1 MRRPFSMIQQCALLI
16 WGFKMS
22 QFITAILTSLSSG
35 AIYAL
40 MSLALVLVWRSTR
53 VVNFA
58 QAGQAVLTTYIGYAV
73 IQKTG
78 SYWIALIVAVISGA
92 LIGAIIDRFFMRPIF
107 KRITS
112 GPIVMIAPV
121 VATLGLL
128 GIIQAIIGL
137 IWGLTN
143 QSIETPVSNAGL
155 NINGTVVAFSLYNA
169 LVLAIVTLVM
179 VLLTL
184 LFQKTN
190 IGLAL
195 RASAYSP
202 EIAKLSGIKVDAVRT
217 LGWAISGAAG
227 GLAGML
233 YIPNTYLYPNAMDV
247 LLVFGF
253 IAAVIGGLESMAG
266 AVAGAMVLGFA
277 INFSTSY
284 ISTKLVFPT
293 AFVVLILVLLV
304 RPSGLFAAKKG
315 RSA

>member
-1 MRRPFSMIQQCALLI
+1 MN
-16 WGFKMS
+16 
-22 QFITAILTSLSSG
+22 QFITAVLTSLSSG

-40 MSLALVLVWRSTR
+40 MSLSLVLVWRSTR

-78 SYWIALIVAVISGA
+78 SYWIALVVAVVSGA

-107 KRITS
+107 KRVTS

-128 GIIQAIIGL
+128 GIIQAIIGF

-155 NINGTVVAFSLYNA
+155 NINGTVVAFSLFNL
-169 LVLAIVTLVM
+169 LVLVIVTLVM

-217 LGWAISGAAG
+217 LGWAISGAAS

-253 IAAVIGGLESMAG
+253 IAAVIGGLDSMAG

-277 INFSTSY
+277 INFSTTY
-284 ISTKLVFPT
+284 ISTTLVFPT

-304 RPSGLFAAKKG
+304 KPSGLFAAKKG
-315 RSA
+315 RTA

>member
-1 MRRPFSMIQQCALLI
+1 MT
-16 WGFKMS
+16 
-22 QFITAILTSLSSG
+22 QFITAVLTSLSSG

-40 MSLALVLVWRSTR
+40 MALALVLVWRSTR

-58 QAGQAVLTTYIGYAV
+58 QAGQAVLTTYIGYEV
-73 IQKTG
+73 IQRTG
-78 SYWIALIVAVISGA
+78 SYWIALVAAIISGA
-92 LIGAIIDRFFMRPIF
+92 IIGALIDRFFMRPIF
-107 KRITS
+107 KRVTS
-112 GPIVMIAPV
+112 GPIVLIAPV

-128 GIIQAIIGL
+128 GIIEAIIGVV
-137 IWGLTN
+137 WGLNN
-143 QSIETPVSNAGL
+143 QSIEPPVSNAGL
-155 NINGTVVAFSLYNA
+155 NVNGTVIAFSLFNA
-169 LVLAIVTLVM
+169 FVLGTVAIAM
-179 VLLTL
+179 ILLTL

-202 EIAKLSGIKVDAVRT
+202 EISKLSGIRVDAVRT

-233 YIPNTYLYPNAMDV
+233 YVPSTYLFPNAMSI

-253 IAAVIGGLESMAG
+253 IAAVIGGLESMVG

-277 INFSTSY
+277 INFVATY
-284 ISTKLVFPT
+284 ISTALVFPT

-304 RPSGLFAAKKG
+304 RPSGLFAGKKG

>member
-1 MRRPFSMIQQCALLI
+1 MIQQCALLI
-16 WGFKMS
+16 WDFKMN

-40 MSLALVLVWRSTR
+40 MSLSLVLVWRSTR

-78 SYWIALIVAVISGA
+78 SYWIALVVAVISGA

-107 KRITS
+107 KRVTS

-128 GIIQAIIGL
+128 GIIQAIIGF

-143 QSIETPVSNAGL
+143 QSIETPVSNSGL
-155 NINGTVVAFSLYNA
+155 NINGTVVAFSLFNL
-169 LVLAIVTLVM
+169 LVLVIVTLVM

-217 LGWAISGAAG
+217 LGWAISGAAS

-253 IAAVIGGLESMAG
+253 IAAVIGGLDSMAG

-277 INFSTSY
+277 INFSTTY
-284 ISTKLVFPT
+284 ISTTMVFPT
-293 AFVVLILVLLV
+293 AFLVLILVLLV
-304 RPSGLFAAKKG
+304 KPSGLFAAKKG
-315 RSA
+315 RRA

>member
-1 MRRPFSMIQQCALLI
+1 MIQQCALLI
-16 WGFKMS
+16 WDFKMN
-22 QFITAILTSLSSG
+22 QFITAVLTSLSSG

-40 MSLALVLVWRSTR
+40 MSLSLVLVWRSTR

-78 SYWIALIVAVISGA
+78 SYWIALLVAVVSGA
-92 LIGAIIDRFFMRPIF
+92 VIGAIIDRFFMRPIF

-128 GIIQAIIGL
+128 GIIQAIIGFV
-137 IWGLTN
+137 WGLTN

-155 NINGTVVAFSLYNA
+155 SLNGTVVAFSLYNA
-169 LVLAIVTLVM
+169 LVLVIVTLVM

-217 LGWAISGAAG
+217 LGWAIAGAAS

-304 RPSGLFAAKKG
+304 KPSGLFAAKKG

>member
-1 MRRPFSMIQQCALLI
+1 MN
-16 WGFKMS
+16 
-22 QFITAILTSLSSG
+22 QFITAVLTSLSSG

-40 MSLALVLVWRSTR
+40 MSLSLVLVWRSTR

-78 SYWIALIVAVISGA
+78 SYWIALVVAVISGA

-107 KRITS
+107 KRVTS

-128 GIIQAIIGL
+128 GIIQAIIGF

-155 NINGTVVAFSLYNA
+155 NINGTVVAFSLYNL
-169 LVLAIVTLVM
+169 LVLVIVTLVM
-179 VLLTL
+179 ILLTL

-217 LGWAISGAAG
+217 LGWAISGAAS

-247 LLVFGF
+247 LLVCGF
-253 IAAVIGGLESMAG
+253 IAAVIGGLDSMAG

-277 INFSTSY
+277 INFSTTY
-284 ISTKLVFPT
+284 ISTTMVFPT
-293 AFVVLILVLLV
+293 AFLVLILVLLV

>member
-1 MRRPFSMIQQCALLI
+1 MRKPFSMTQQCALLI
-16 WGFKMS
+16 WDFKMS

-78 SYWIALIVAVISGA
+78 SYWIALIVAVLSGA

-128 GIIQAIIGL
+128 GIIQAIIGF

-169 LVLAIVTLVM
+169 LVLAMVTAVM
-179 VLLTL
+179 ILLTL

-217 LGWAISGAAG
+217 LGWAIAGAAG
-227 GLAGML
+227 GMAGML

-253 IAAVIGGLESMAG
+253 IAAVIGGLESLAG
-266 AVAGAMVLGFA
+266 SVAGAMVLGFA
-277 INFSTSY
+277 INFSTTY

-293 AFVVLILVLLV
+293 AFVVLILVLLIK
-304 RPSGLFAAKKG
+304 PSGLFAAKKG

>member
-1 MRRPFSMIQQCALLI
+1 MT
-16 WGFKMS
+16 
-22 QFITAILTSLSSG
+22 QFITAVLTSLSSG

-40 MSLALVLVWRSTR
+40 MALALVLVWRSTR

-58 QAGQAVLTTYIGYAV
+58 QAGQAVLTTYIGYEV
-73 IQKTG
+73 IQRTG
-78 SYWIALIVAVISGA
+78 SYWIALVAAIISGA
-92 LIGAIIDRFFMRPIF
+92 IIGALIDRFFMRPIF
-107 KRITS
+107 KRVTS
-112 GPIVMIAPV
+112 GPIVLIAPV

-128 GIIQAIIGL
+128 GIIEAVIG
-137 IWGLTN
+137 IVWGLNN
-143 QSIETPVSNAGL
+143 QSIEPPVSNAGL
-155 NINGTVVAFSLYNA
+155 NVNGTVIAFSLFNVF
-169 LVLAIVTLVM
+169 VLGSVAIAM
-179 VLLTL
+179 ILLTL

-202 EIAKLSGIKVDAVRT
+202 EISKLSGIRVDAVRT

-233 YIPNTYLYPNAMDV
+233 YVPSTYLFPNVMDI

-253 IAAVIGGLESMAG
+253 IAAVIGGLESMVG

-277 INFSTSY
+277 INFVASY
-284 ISTKLVFPT
+284 ISTALVFPT

-304 RPSGLFAAKKG
+304 RPSGLFAGKKG

>member
-1 MRRPFSMIQQCALLI
+1 MN
-16 WGFKMS
+16 

-78 SYWIALIVAVISGA
+78 SYWIALIVAVLSGA

-128 GIIQAIIGL
+128 GIIQAIIGF

-169 LVLAIVTLVM
+169 LVLAMVTVVM
-179 VLLTL
+179 ILLTL

-217 LGWAISGAAG
+217 LGWAIAGAAG
-227 GLAGML
+227 GMAGML

-277 INFSTSY
+277 INFSTTY

-293 AFVVLILVLLV
+293 AFVVLILVLLIK
-304 RPSGLFAAKKG
+304 PSGLFAAKKG

>member
-1 MRRPFSMIQQCALLI
+1 MT
-16 WGFKMS
+16 
-22 QFITAILTSLSSG
+22 QFITAVLTSLSSG

-40 MSLALVLVWRSTR
+40 MALALVLVWRSTR

-58 QAGQAVLTTYIGYAV
+58 QAGQAVLTTYIGYEV
-73 IQKTG
+73 IQRTG
-78 SYWIALIVAVISGA
+78 SYWIALVAAIISGA
-92 LIGAIIDRFFMRPIF
+92 IIGAFIDRFFMRPIF
-107 KRITS
+107 KRVTS
-112 GPIVMIAPV
+112 GPIVLIAPV

-128 GIIQAIIGL
+128 GIIEAVIG
-137 IWGLTN
+137 IVWGLNN
-143 QSIETPVSNAGL
+143 QSIEPPVSNAGL
-155 NINGTVVAFSLYNA
+155 NVNGTVIAFSLFNA
-169 LVLAIVTLVM
+169 FVLGTVALAMI
-179 VLLTL
+179 LLTL

-202 EIAKLSGIKVDAVRT
+202 EISKLSGIKVDMVRT

-233 YIPNTYLYPNAMDV
+233 YVPSTYLFPNAMDI

-253 IAAVIGGLESMAG
+253 IAAVIGGLESMVG

-277 INFSTSY
+277 INFVTTY
-284 ISTKLVFPT
+284 ISTTLVFPT
-293 AFVVLILVLLV
+293 AFVVLILVLLI
-304 RPSGLFAAKKG
+304 RPSGLFAGKKG

>member
-1 MRRPFSMIQQCALLI
+1 MN
-16 WGFKMS
+16 

-40 MSLALVLVWRSTR
+40 MSLSLVLVWRSTR

-78 SYWIALIVAVISGA
+78 SYWIALVVAVISGA

-107 KRITS
+107 KRVTT

-128 GIIQAIIGL
+128 GIIQAIIGF

-143 QSIETPVSNAGL
+143 QSIEPPVSNAGL
-155 NINGTVVAFSLYNA
+155 NINGTVVAFSLYNL
-169 LVLAIVTLVM
+169 LVLVIITVVM
-179 VLLTL
+179 ILLTL

-217 LGWAISGAAG
+217 LGWAISGSAS

-233 YIPNTYLYPNAMDV
+233 YIPNNYLYPNAMDV

-253 IAAVIGGLESMAG
+253 IAAVIGGLDSMAG

-277 INFSTSY
+277 INFSTTY
-284 ISTKLVFPT
+284 ISTTLVFPT
-293 AFVVLILVLLV
+293 AFLVLILVLLV
-304 RPSGLFAAKKG
+304 KPSGLFAAKKG

>member
-1 MRRPFSMIQQCALLI
+1 M
-16 WGFKMS
+16 
-22 QFITAILTSLSSG
+22 QFITAVLTSLSSG

-40 MSLALVLVWRSTR
+40 MSIALVLVWRSTR

-58 QAGQAVLTTYIGYAV
+58 QAGQAVLTTYIGYEV
-73 IQKTG
+73 IQRTG
-78 SYWIALIVAVISGA
+78 SYWIALVAAIFSGA
-92 LIGAIIDRFFMRPIF
+92 LIGAFIDRFFMRPIF
-107 KRITS
+107 KRVTS
-112 GPIVMIAPV
+112 GPIVLIAPV

-128 GIIQAIIGL
+128 GIIQAIIG
-137 IWGLTN
+137 IVWGLN
-143 QSIETPVSNAGL
+143 IQSIQTPVSNEGF
-155 NINGTVVAFSLYNA
+155 NVNGTVIAFSLFNA
-169 LVLAIVTLVM
+169 FVLGTVTLTM
-179 VLLTL
+179 ILLTL

-217 LGWAISGAAG
+217 LGWAIAGAAG

-233 YIPNTYLYPNAMDV
+233 YIPGASLDPNAMDI

-277 INFSTSY
+277 INFATTY
-284 ISTKLVFPT
+284 ISTTLVFLT
-293 AFVVLILVLLV
+293 AFAILILVLLI
-304 RPSGLFAAKKG
+304 RPSGLFASKKS

>member
-1 MRRPFSMIQQCALLI
+1 MN
-16 WGFKMS
+16 
-22 QFITAILTSLSSG
+22 QFVTAILTSLSSG

-40 MSLALVLVWRSTR
+40 MSLSLVLVWRSTR

-78 SYWIALIVAVISGA
+78 SYWIALVVAVISGA

-107 KRITS
+107 KRVTN

-128 GIIQAIIGL
+128 GIIQAIIGF

-143 QSIETPVSNAGL
+143 QSIEPPVSNAGL
-155 NINGTVVAFSLYNA
+155 NINGTVVAFSLYNL
-169 LVLAIVTLVM
+169 LVLVIITVVM
-179 VLLTL
+179 ILLTL

-217 LGWAISGAAG
+217 LGWAISGAAS

-233 YIPNTYLYPNAMDV
+233 YIPNNYLYPNAMDV

-253 IAAVIGGLESMAG
+253 IAAVIGGLDSMAG

-277 INFSTSY
+277 INFSTTY
-284 ISTKLVFPT
+284 ISTTLVFPT
-293 AFVVLILVLLV
+293 AFLVLILVLLV
-304 RPSGLFAAKKG
+304 KPSGLFAAKKG